1 MIRAISI
8 KELNDEPRCE
18 QEVQILFHDGAYPSA
33 PFAPGVDAVALLAA
47 GPALLSFIENE
58 PGCDFPLHKHEAAQ
72 IFIMLEGSEEHHCGG
87 ETFLMV
93 AGDVCVHP
101 SNVLH
106 GGRTTTGYRAIDVFV
121 PPREDYLDLMAK
133 HGLPIVGPK

>member
-1 MIRAISI
+1 MNHAANKKSKYCFTMEHIP
-8 KELNDEPRCE
+8 LL
-18 QEVQILFHDGAYPSA
+18 QLL
-33 PFAPGVDAVALLAA
+33 PGSRSRLLAA